1 VVEYELFFFFSKY
14 PVSENMDIS
23 SPFKRGLRVGD
34 KPGVKSTEGL
44 SRLPHSTILEPLYYF
59 FSSFSSSSPCLFF
72 FSILNLFF
80 PPLSISFSLSLSLS
94 PLLLLFLL
102 LASFFWFSLK
112 LFCMSKFEVMV
123 TVKVKAT
130 HLFVAGEN

>member
-1 VVEYELFFFFSKY
+1 
-14 PVSENMDIS
+14 MDIS

-72 FSILNLFF
+72 FFYPQSFFSPSLYLF
-80 PPLSISFSLSLSLS
+80 LSLSLSLS
-94 PLLLLFLL
+94 SPSPFPASCFFLL
-102 LASFFWFSLK
+102 VL
-112 LFCMSKFEVMV
+112 SKTFLYVEI
-123 TVKVKAT
+123 
-130 HLFVAGEN
+130 